1 MNVIT
6 QNCGFWHIAEANAKY
21 YGYYE
26 EATRIVHRFDSS
38 IHQNQDGFTP
48 LYLTANCGHIDLVK
62 FFSTFT
68 KNSNSPSLNGACTP
82 IGKDQFALNTRV
94 S

>member
-1 MNVIT
+1 MGPMMKLRELCINMILL
-6 QNCGFWHIAEANAKY
+6 
-21 YGYYE
+21 
-26 EATRIVHRFDSS
+26 S
-38 IHQNQDGFTP
+38 IHQNQDGFTL
-48 LYLTANCGHIDLVK
+48 LYLAANCGHIDLVK